1 MWRSCERNFRRRS
14 TTATSLRRN
23 SAACRQSL
31 RLFKAELPKHNPTP
45 RYLQTCAC
53 LFVSVCVRACVCAC
67 VPVCQSVCVCVCVP
81 VCLSVCL
88 SVCLCVCIC
97 ACVPVCLSLCLSV
110 YLERTHKHKHAHTH
124 TLSPPCLSC
133 LMAQELRFLRK
144 ENLQLK
150 SMLEQAKR
158 NAKANGSAGDQKRGS
173 SASEQ
178 QQTTEDG
185 AGESV
190 EQLQEQIAIMQQ
202 LLDTRTVC
210 LSEDVFNA
218 RASSKVDPMN
228 HPTSTHTHTHKHTL
242 LRANSHKLAHTH
254 LHTHTCA
261 HLHARTHLY
270 ALGKTS

>member
-1 MWRSCERNFRRRS
+1 
-14 TTATSLRRN
+14 
-23 SAACRQSL
+23 
-31 RLFKAELPKHNPTP
+31 
-45 RYLQTCAC
+45 
-53 LFVSVCVRACVCAC
+53 
-67 VPVCQSVCVCVCVP
+67 
-81 VCLSVCL
+81 
-88 SVCLCVCIC
+88 
-97 ACVPVCLSLCLSV
+97 
-110 YLERTHKHKHAHTH
+110 
-124 TLSPPCLSC
+124 
-133 LMAQELRFLRK
+133 MAQELRFLRK